1 MGKKQMGK
9 EDAEIR
15 EFARCHPMP
24 SPGDELSDRLKN
36 SEVAN
41 GMIFIFICKIDI
53 MQKKIYMKTSVIKR

>member
-24 SPGDELSDRLKN
+24 SPDDELIDRLKS
-36 SEVAN
+36 SEGAN
-41 GMIFIFICKIDI
+41 GMIFIFVCKI
-53 MQKKIYMKTSVIKR
+53 